1 MKALRLFIL
10 LLLPVCAW
18 AQKKELIPEA
28 VKIKR
33 QYDLLGHEKRA
44 VLSHVDYITAFP
56 DNKTTFLW
64 VFYPYELD
72 QLYTERHKYMQ
83 ALRDISE
90 PYPQKVIAKLV
101 PIAKELKGNEDVVG
115 ELQVLLL
122 ELAAN
127 NTDAFVT
134 EANKLK
140 KTEQASLAA
149 FLVHIDNEHK
159 ALPATLLQNLEL
171 ADPKLAR
178 IFSKAI
184 SDKEKERDNE

>member
-1 MKALRLFIL
+1 MKALRLYIL
-10 LLLPVCAW
+10 LLLPLCGW

-28 VKIKR
+28 IKIKR

-72 QLYTERHKYMQ
+72 QLYPDRHKYMQ
-83 ALRDISE
+83 ALHDISE

-101 PIAKELKGNEDVVG
+101 PIAKELQGNEDVVG

-122 ELAAN
+122 ELAVK
-127 NTDAFVT
+127 NTDAFAT

-140 KTEQASLAA
+140 KAEQASLMA
-149 FLVHIDNEHK
+149 FLVHTDKEHD
-159 ALPATLLQNLEL
+159 ALPRALLQNLESTN
-171 ADPKLAR
+171 AKLAR
-178 IFSKAI
+178 IFAQAI
-184 SDKEKERDNE
+184 SDKEKNRDNE